1 MKKVLLSSFIAF
13 CLFFLFV
20 ACATTSVADLGLV
33 RNNSPLIQRFMPVFI
48 MPESDISAGN
58 GIEAVFFKEH
68 KTEAGISVEITV
80 IFYDEDHPNAL
91 TDGLYDFYRSFRYR
105 RVRDVETFFFYLNPE
120 GTEILYADFPGTYAE
135 DQRFYEKKVKHY
147 SAEIPGTSFKYAEG
161 RPVIHVTTWNHMFR
175 EMATEP
181 KLETV
186 PVSDYPV
193 YTGSREEVERFI
205 AR

>member
-20 ACATTSVADLGLV
+20 ACATTSVAELGLA
-33 RNNSPLIQRFMPVFI
+33 RINSSQTERFMPVFI

-58 GIEAVFFKEH
+58 GVEAVFFKEH
-68 KTEAGISVEITV
+68 ISEAGISVEITV
-80 IFYDEDHPNAL
+80 VFYDEDHPNSF
-91 TDGLYDFYRSFRYR
+91 TDGLYDFYRSLRYR

-120 GTEILYADFPGTYAE
+120 GTQILYADFPGTYAE

-147 SAEIPGTSFKYAEG
+147 SAEISGALFKYAEG
-161 RPVIHVTTWNHMFR
+161 RPFIHVTTWNHMFR
-175 EMATEP
+175 ERATEFEL
-181 KLETV
+181 KTV
-186 PVSDYPV
+186 AISDYPV